1 MDIYRE
7 NILDHYRNPRNYGK
21 LLKPDITQ
29 IGDNPLCGDSISIQ
43 IQVSRDKLTEIRF
56 TGKGCAISMA
66 ATSMLTEHV
75 QEMNLSDL
83 RKLSKDDILELLGT
97 TLSPTRLKCALLP
110 VKTLQIAVNA
120 VSVKKG
126 G

>member
-120 VSVKKG
+120 VSMKKG

>member
-110 VKTLQIAVNA
+110 VKTLQVAVNA

>member
-120 VSVKKG
+120 VSMKKG
-126 G
+126 S

>member
-21 LLKPDITQ
+21 LIKPDITQ
-29 IGDNPLCGDSISIQ
+29 IGDNPLCGDSM
-43 IQVSRDKLTEIRF
+43 VMEIRVSKGKLVEIGF
-56 TGKGCAISMA
+56 TGKGCAIFMA
-66 ATSMLTEHV
+66 AASMLTEHV
-75 QEMNLSDL
+75 QGMSLSSL
-83 RKLSKDDILELLGT
+83 RKLSKDDILELLGI

-110 VKTLQIAVNA
+110 VKTLQQSVR
-120 VSVKKG
+120 VMDVKKG